1 MYSILSHNIYSIV
14 YVYIVYTYIQK
25 RGKELIYLMVLS
37 IMGISTG
44 GESGGFSIYIIYPMT
59 EQLKKQ
65 NKKQRLYK

>member
-1 MYSILSHNIYSIV
+1 
-14 YVYIVYTYIQK
+14 
-25 RGKELIYLMVLS
+25 MVLS